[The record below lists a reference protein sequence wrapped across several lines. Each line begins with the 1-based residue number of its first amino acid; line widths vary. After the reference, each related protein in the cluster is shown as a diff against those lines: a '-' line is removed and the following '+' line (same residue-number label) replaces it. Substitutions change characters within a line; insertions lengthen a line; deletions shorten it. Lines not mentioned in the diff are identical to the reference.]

1 MNIKPN
7 KKYKIVDKD
16 LVNGFVVVTG
26 KELNAVLEQ
35 SYKELMESKKEKV

>member
-35 SYKELMESKKEKV
+35 SYLSLIHI